1 MYMFA
6 FIARQPI
13 LDRKKEVFAYELF
26 FRDGKNNCFPNVQK
40 DEATSKLITK
50 NYQTLELDDISC
62 SKKSFINFQPET
74 LISGLPAF
82 LDPENVIVELVVGKS
97 DENRLLDTCKH
108 VKKMGYKIAL
118 EDCNLEPR
126 WNQFLPFVD
135 ILKVNTQ
142 RENIDFLAKN
152 MNRFTDANVQLIADK
167 VETQE
172 SFTIFR
178 DMGFDY
184 FQGYFF
190 VRPESVSNKNLPT
203 SKLALVELIGASSS
217 ESFDIGSINSVVE
230 HDAGLSYML
239 LRFINN
245 PTINKRHKIT
255 SLRHALNYMG
265 EVEIKKFVALLAL
278 ANLSDDKPIELI
290 HLSLVRAKFCDLLGT
305 EKGIGINP
313 PTAYLVG
320 LFSVLDA
327 LLDQNMELLIEK
339 LPVVDDIKIALCGGQ
354 NNLSMY
360 LILAKAFESSNWL
373 KIIRI
378 SKFLEIDQ
386 IRLHSLFNEAILWS
400 NGIRRSISPHFPST
414 IA

>member
-1 MYMFA
+1 MFA

-26 FRDGKNNCFPNVQK
+26 FRDGKNNCFPNVLK
-40 DEATSKLITK
+40 DKATSKLITK

-74 LISGLPAF
+74 LKSGLPAF

-97 DENRLLDTCKH
+97 DENKLVDTCKH

-142 RENIDFLAKN
+142 HENIDFLAKN

-217 ESFDIGSINSVVE
+217 ESFDIEGITSVVE

-265 EVEIKKFVALLAL
+265 EVEIKKFVALLAM

-327 LLDQNMELLIEK
+327 LLDQNMKLLIEK

-354 NNLSMY
+354 SNLSMY
-360 LILAKAFESSNWL
+360 LILAKAFESNNWL

-386 IRLHSLFNEAILWS
+386 IRLHSLFNEAILWG

-414 IA
+414 NA

>member
-1 MYMFA
+1 MFA

-217 ESFDIGSINSVVE
+217 ESFDIEGINSVVE

-265 EVEIKKFVALLAL
+265 EVEIKKFVALLAM

-360 LILAKAFESSNWL
+360 LLLAKAFESSNWL